1 MTEKY
6 ELNTDPLATK
16 SSAPIIDKEDNTTT
30 ELYFKKIAVW
40 LDRIGIPAS
49 VHIDKIYQRWLAPI
63 NEQTHDWLDDADW
76 ARVQQEPLRAR
87 LLLKAIAIIFLV
99 LLLWSAFANVDEVAR
114 GEGKVIPSQQ
124 LQVIQSYDGGVVEEI
139 LVHESD
145 VVNKGDLLL
154 RIDPTRF
161 VSSFRENRAEAA
173 SLQARAARL
182 KALTTNTSFEL
193 PDELIKSSPDI
204 AEHERMQYEA
214 NRRELDEQLS
224 ISRSQLEQRGREL
237 QEVRAKLAQVTRAL
251 DLANQE
257 LSVTQPLLKS
267 GAVSEVEILKL
278 QGEVSNAQGARQQA
292 LAQEQRLQ
300 AAVEESEGKVR
311 EVELN
316 ESNKWRAELSE
327 ALAKLSSLSETGTG
341 LADKIK
347 YAEIRSPVHG
357 TVQKL
362 YTNTLGGVVQPG
374 HEVIEIIPLDDQLLI
389 EAKVSPKDIAF
400 LHPGEKA
407 IVKFTAYDFA
417 IYGGLTGKVEQISPD
432 TMKDDK
438 ENVFYLV
445 RVRTD
450 RAGFDA
456 SLPIIPGMTTQVDIL
471 TGKKTVLSYLLK
483 PVLRAKQNAL
493 TER

>member
-1 MTEKY
+1 MNAPLPEKQV
-6 ELNTDPLATK
+6 TK
-16 SSAPIIDKEDNTTT
+16 S
-30 ELYFKKIAVW
+30 ELYFKKAGQW
-40 LDRIGIPAS
+40 LDKIGVPAS
-49 VHIDKIYQRWLAPI
+49 AYIDKVYQRWLSPI
-63 NEQTHDWLDDADW
+63 NEQSHDWLSDADW

-87 LLLKAIAIIFLV
+87 MLLNATAIVFLI
-99 LLLWSAFANVDEVAR
+99 LLLWAAIAKVDEVAR

-124 LQVIQSYDGGVVEEI
+124 LQVIQSFDGGVVKEI
-139 LVHESD
+139 LVREGD
-145 VVNKGDLLL
+145 IVKKGDLLV

-161 VSSFRENRAEAA
+161 VSSFRENNA
-173 SLQARAARL
+173 SVVSLEARAARL
-182 KALTTNTSFEL
+182 RALTSNTTFEM
-193 PDELIKSSPDI
+193 PAEIISSSPDI
-204 AEHERMQYEA
+204 AEHERNLYEA

-224 ISRSQLEQRGREL
+224 ISRSQLEQRQREL
-237 QEVRAKLAQVTRAL
+237 QEVRAKLTQVTRAL
-251 DLANQE
+251 ELANQE
-257 LSVTQPLLKS
+257 LTVTTPLLKS

-278 QGEVSNAQGARQQA
+278 QGEVSNAHGARQQA
-292 LAQEQRLQ
+292 LAQEQRLL
-300 AAVEESEGKVR
+300 AAVQESEGKVR

-316 ESNKWRAELSE
+316 EVNKWRIELSE
-327 ALAKLSSLSETGTG
+327 TLAKLSSLSETGTG

-347 YAEIRSPVHG
+347 YSEIRAPVHG

-389 EAKVSPKDIAF
+389 EARVSPKDIAF

-417 IYGGLTGKVEQISPD
+417 IYGGLTGKLEHISAD

-438 ENVFYLV
+438 DNVFYLV

-450 RAGFDA
+450 RSGFDA
-456 SLPIIPGMTTQVDIL
+456 SLPIMPGMTAQVDIL

>member
-1 MTEKY
+1 M
-6 ELNTDPLATK
+6 
-16 SSAPIIDKEDNTTT
+16 SAQIPDKKISGF
-30 ELYFKKIAVW
+30 ELYFKKVGQW
-40 LDRIGIPAS
+40 LDKIGVPAS
-49 VHIDKIYQRWLAPI
+49 TYIDKIYQRWLVPI
-63 NEQTHDWLDDADW
+63 NEQSHDWLSDADW

-87 LLLKAIAIIFLV
+87 LLLNAIAIVFLI
-99 LLLWSAFANVDEVAR
+99 LLLWASVAKVDEVAR
-114 GEGKVIPSQQ
+114 GDGKVIPSQQ
-124 LQVIQSYDGGVVEEI
+124 LQVIQSYDGGVVKEI
-139 LVHESD
+139 LVHEGD
-145 VVNKGDLLL
+145 IVNKGDLLV

-161 VSSFRENRAEAA
+161 VSSFRENNA
-173 SLQARAARL
+173 SLVSLEARSARL
-182 KALTTNTSFEL
+182 KALTMNTPFEL
-193 PDELIKSSPDI
+193 PAAIVTSSPDI
-204 AEHERMQYEA
+204 AAHEKSQYEA

-224 ISRSQLEQRGREL
+224 ISRSQLEQRQREL
-237 QEVRAKLAQVTRAL
+237 QEVRAKLSQVTRAL

-257 LSVTQPLLKS
+257 LTVTTPLLKS

-316 ESNKWRAELSE
+316 EVNKWRAELSE
-327 ALAKLSSLSETGTG
+327 TLAKLSSLSETGTG

-347 YAEIRSPVHG
+347 YSEIRAPVHG

-389 EAKVSPKDIAF
+389 EAKVAPKDIAF
-400 LHPGEKA
+400 LHPGETA
-407 IVKFTAYDFA
+407 IVKFTAYDFS
-417 IYGGLTGKVEQISPD
+417 IYGGLTGKLEHISAD

-438 ENVFYLV
+438 DNVFYLV
-445 RVRTD
+445 RVRTE
-450 RAGFDA
+450 RSGFDA
-456 SLPIIPGMTTQVDIL
+456 SLPIMPGMTAQVDIL

>member
-1 MTEKY
+1 M
-6 ELNTDPLATK
+6 NDVSINVATSDGK
-16 SSAPIIDKEDNTTT
+16 LVRPPSRT
-30 ELYFKKIAVW
+30 ELAFKKLGAW
-40 LDRIGIPAS
+40 LDKIGVPAS
-49 VHIDKIYQRWLAPI
+49 AHIDKIYQRWLAPI
-63 NEQTHDWLDDADW
+63 QEQNHDWLDDADW
-76 ARVQQEPLRAR
+76 ARVQQEPLRAS
-87 LLLKAIAIIFLV
+87 LLLRGIAMAFLL
-99 LLLWSAFANVDEVAR
+99 LLLWSAFAKVDEVAR

-124 LQVIQSYDGGVVEEI
+124 LQVIQSFDGGVVEKI
-139 LVHESD
+139 NVHEGD

-161 VSSFRENRAEAA
+161 VSSFRENRAELM

-182 KALTTNTSFEL
+182 KALTTNVPFEL
-193 PDELIKSSPDI
+193 PEDIKTGAPDI
-204 AEHERMQYEA
+204 AEHERNQYES
-214 NRRELDEQLS
+214 NRKELDEQLS
-224 ISRSQLEQRGREL
+224 ISQSQLEQRQQEL
-237 QEVRAKLAQVTRAL
+237 REVRAKLAQVSRAL
-251 DLANQE
+251 ELANQE
-257 LSVTQPLLKS
+257 LGVTRPLLKS

-278 QGEVSNAQGARQQA
+278 EGEVSNASGARQQA
-292 LAQEQRLQ
+292 LAQEQRLLS
-300 AAVEESEGKVR
+300 AVEEAEGKAR
-311 EVELN
+311 EVELMA
-316 ESNKWRAELSE
+316 SNKWRAELSE
-327 ALAKLSSLSETGTG
+327 TLAKLSSLHETGTG

-347 YAEIRSPVHG
+347 YAEIRSPVRG
-357 TVQKL
+357 TVQRL

-374 HEVIEIIPLDDQLLI
+374 HEVVEIIPLDDQLLI

-400 LHPGEKA
+400 LHPGQKA
-407 IVKFTAYDFA
+407 IVKFTAYDFS
-417 IYGGLTGKVEQISPD
+417 IYGALDGKLEHISAD

-438 ENVFYLV
+438 DNVFYLV

>member
-1 MTEKY
+1 MVSPEVLKA
-6 ELNTDPLATK
+6 LATPQK
-16 SSAPIIDKEDNTTT
+16 TLSPTQK
-30 ELYFKKIAVW
+30 YFQKLGLW
-40 LDRIGIPAS
+40 LDKIGLPAS
-49 VHIDKIYQRWLAPI
+49 EYIDKIYQRWLAPI

-87 LLLKAIAIIFLV
+87 LLLNAIAIA
-99 LLLWSAFANVDEVAR
+99 LLLLLVWAAFAKVDEVAR

-124 LQVIQSYDGGVVEEI
+124 LQVIQSYDGGVVAEI
-139 LVHESD
+139 LVREGQ

-161 VSSFRENRAEAA
+161 VSSFRENRAELA

-182 KALTTNTSFEL
+182 KALTTGVAFVL
-193 PDELIKSSPDI
+193 PDDIQKSAPDI
-204 AEHERMQYEA
+204 AEHERTQYES

-224 ISRSQLEQRGREL
+224 ISRSQLEQRQQEL
-237 QEVRAKLAQVTRAL
+237 REVRAKLAQVTRAL
-251 DLANQE
+251 ELANQE

-278 QGEVSNAQGARQQA
+278 QGEVSNAQGARQQS
-292 LAQEQRLQ
+292 LAQEQRLLS
-300 AAVEESEGKVR
+300 AVEESEGKVR
-311 EVELN
+311 EVELTV
-316 ESNKWRAELSE
+316 SNKWRAELSE
-327 ALAKLSSLSETGTG
+327 TLAKLSSLTETGTG

-347 YAEIRSPVHG
+347 YAEIRAPVHG
-357 TVQKL
+357 TVQRL

-374 HEVIEIIPLDDQLLI
+374 HEVIEIIPLDDQLLV

-400 LHPGEKA
+400 LHPGQKA

-417 IYGGLTGKVEQISPD
+417 IYGGLTGTLEHISAD
-432 TMKDDK
+432 TMKDDE